1 MQLHKSQGPEVLPF
15 VDVQQLNVIQCLC
28 CLYQSACMCNKL
40 LIMQVFQGV
49 ILASRDR
56 FMKNSPLG
64 ELPPFG
70 GSVTSPEGYLLGLWV
85 HECQR
90 VFSDKMIT
98 LEDKGWVDSAIKEL
112 CKTNFTPDLT
122 KQVRA
127 IAMFSDLMLLY
138 VMTLPAPC

>member
-1 MQLHKSQGPEVLPF
+1 MRLACAQAMMLTVLS
-15 VDVQQLNVIQCLC
+15 VT
-28 CLYQSACMCNKL
+28 
-40 LIMQVFQGV
+40 QVFQGV

-70 GSVTSPEGYLLGLWV
+70 GSVTSPEGYVLGLWV

-98 LEDKGWVDSAIKEL
+98 LEDKAWVDGAIKEL
-112 CKTNFTPDLT
+112 CKTNFAPDLT
-122 KQVRA
+122 KQVSVLSMA
-127 IAMFSDLMLLY
+127 Q
-138 VMTLPAPC
+138 VP

>member
-1 MQLHKSQGPEVLPF
+1 MLSYVF
-15 VDVQQLNVIQCLC
+15 
-28 CLYQSACMCNKL
+28 
-40 LIMQVFQGV
+40 QVFQGV

-70 GSVTSPEGYLLGLWV
+70 GSVTSPEGYMLGLWV

-98 LEDKGWVDSAIKEL
+98 LEDKAWVDGAIKEL
-112 CKTNFTPDLT
+112 CKSTFAPDLT
-122 KQVRA
+122 KQVSVA
-127 IAMFSDLMLLY
+127 ADKPLTLSLPPKG
-138 VMTLPAPC
+138 VMHSRSSATHQHRIHTAVHSMSLP

>member
-1 MQLHKSQGPEVLPF
+1 MLTLPC
-15 VDVQQLNVIQCLC
+15 VE
-28 CLYQSACMCNKL
+28 
-40 LIMQVFQGV
+40 QVFQGV

-70 GSVTSPEGYLLGLWV
+70 GSVTSPEGYMLGLWV

-98 LEDKGWVDSAIKEL
+98 LEDKAWVDGAIKDL
-112 CKTNFTPDLT
+112 CKTNFAPDLT
-122 KQVRA
+122 KQVR
-127 IAMFSDLMLLY
+127 IPSECP
-138 VMTLPAPC
+138 PALQQNWTQQHVFKRKNYSSNSAPLQRRI